1 MKYLFF
7 VCIAIVVVSSCINND
22 PSVNTDVDKIITAK
36 QIVLSQLNYPDTA
49 DFHDMKTKVNGDNVT
64 LVVTAKN
71 TFGVPST
78 HTFSINTK

>member
-7 VCIAIVVVSSCINND
+7 ICVAVVVVSSCINND
-22 PSVNTDVDKIITAK
+22 PSARTDVDKIITAK

-71 TFGVPST
+71 AFGVPST